1 MSNIRV
7 VAVVRKKELVFGGPS
22 NEETLD
28 LALSL
33 NYKGE
38 IPQIG
43 TYFCVNDYTPK
54 DKYTRET
61 FDHLGIKDDDLV
73 FAKVTTVIQ
82 GQNCVSKEQYPVVI
96 CEYCSLHENKL
107 LSRLNGL

>member
-7 VAVVRKKELVFGGPS
+7 IAVKRKKEAAFCGH
-22 NEETLD
+22 EETFD
-28 LALSL
+28 LLLSMS
-33 NYKGE
+33 YKGE

-43 TYFCVNDYTPK
+43 TYFCVNDYTPR
-54 DKYTRET
+54 DEYTNET
-61 FDHLGIKDDDLV
+61 FKHLGVKDDDLV

-82 GQNCVSKEQYPVVI
+82 GQNYISKEQYPVVI

-107 LSRLNGL
+107 LSRLNSL